1 MTKYEIKGKLRA
13 KVHTKEYHYRI
24 DWETSE
30 QVNLATRN
38 RRKVRRVF
46 AQSGLVPN
54 EEDTEAIES
63 PNITHDE
70 DIGRRFSL
78 RNVVPGGA
86 TAAVE
91 NVVKQ
96 AEIAANVVKQVEIAA
111 EQAGKLGN
119 NFQISFGRRNFEFVF
134 LQKLPQYL

>member
-1 MTKYEIKGKLRA
+1 MTKYEIKGKLSA
-13 KVHTKEYHYRI
+13 KVHTNEYRYRI

-30 QVNLATRN
+30 QVNLATGN

-46 AQSGLVPN
+46 EQRRGLVSN
-54 EEDTEAIES
+54 AENTEAS
-63 PNITHDE
+63 SGGITHDDDE
-70 DIGRRFSL
+70 KIAPSWRKH
-78 RNVVPGGA
+78 VPGGA

-96 AEIAANVVKQVEIAA
+96 VENAA

-119 NFQISFGRRNFEFVF
+119 NFQISSVRR
-134 LQKLPQYL
+134 KLP